1 MNSAEGAQGTG
12 AILMEQD
19 YAKSYRELYIRH
31 WWWRAR
37 ERFVLEEISRLHL
50 PSSGN
55 SILDVGCGDGLFFD
69 ELSKFGNV
77 EGVEPDRTLISKDG
91 PHAARIHCGP
101 FDESFQ
107 PAKKYNLILMLDVLE
122 HLRDPEAAVRRA
134 ISLSAEN
141 GAILITV
148 PAFRSLWTNHDAL
161 NYHVTRFTK
170 SSFAAVARQ
179 AGLKIETM
187 RYFFHWLFPLKLA
200 QRMIEKV
207 SGSAPKPPS
216 IPGPTANQI
225 FFVISR
231 IEQQVCRAAPPPFGS
246 SLLVIGRRG

>member
-19 YAKSYRELYIRH
+19 YAKSYRELYVRH

-37 ERFVLEEISRLHL
+37 ERYVLEEIARLGL

-55 SILDVGCGDGLFFD
+55 EILDVGCGDGLFFD
-69 ELSKFGNV
+69 ELSKLGNV
-77 EGVEPDRTLISKDG
+77 EGVEPDRGLISEDG

-101 FDESFQ
+101 FDESFR
-107 PAKKYNLILMLDVLE
+107 PAKKFNLILMLDVLE
-122 HLRDPEAAVRRA
+122 HLRDPAAAIRRA
-134 ISLSAEN
+134 ISLLEEN

-148 PAFRSLWTNHDAL
+148 PAFRSLWTNHDTL
-161 NYHVTRFTK
+161 NHHVTRFTK
-170 SSFAAVARQ
+170 STFAAVARQ
-179 AGLKIETM
+179 ADLRIETM
-187 RYFFHWLFPLKLA
+187 RYFFNWLFPLKMV
-200 QRMIEKV
+200 QRIVESL

-216 IPGPTANQI
+216 IPRPVASRL
-225 FFVISR
+225 FYAISR
-231 IEQQVCRAAPPPFGS
+231 IEQRAGRAVLVPFGS